1 VALRVINQMGP
12 AAAARIAETYPDIE
26 VIEFEAGDPPAGL
39 AADVFFGG
47 YFAWDDIVRWVDAA
61 GVRWVQ
67 TSGTGVDKVPAAIYD
82 GRTVTCARGASA
94 LPISEWVMAAVL
106 AWAKRMPQTWLD
118 APPRHW
124 NFPYPSLDSV
134 ADSTLA
140 LVGLGGIGSAV
151 ARRALAFDM
160 RVRAMRRTG
169 APSPVEGVELVRSI
183 GELVSDADHLVI
195 AAPATT
201 RTQRLIDADVLA
213 QVKPGIHIVNIA
225 RGALVDQEALR
236 VALDDDRVAM
246 ATLDTVDPEPLPEG
260 HWLYEHPKVR
270 LSAHISW
277 YEPQIQRAAL
287 EIFVDNLGRFRRG
300 EELREIVDAD
310 EGY

>member
-1 VALRVINQMGP
+1 VALLVINQMGP

-47 YFAWDDIVRWVDAA
+47 YLAWDDIVRWVDAA

-118 APPRHW
+118 APPKHW
-124 NFPYPSLDSV
+124 NFPQPPLDSV

-151 ARRALAFDM
+151 ARRALAFEM
-160 RVRAMRRTG
+160 RVRAMRRTD

-195 AAPATT
+195 AAPATA
-201 RTQRLIDADVLA
+201 RTQHLIDAAVLA

-225 RGALVDQEALR
+225 RGALVDQDALR

-260 HWLYEHPKVR
+260 HWLYDHPKVR

-287 EIFVDNLGRFRRG
+287 ELFVDNLGRFRRG
-300 EELREIVDAD
+300 EELREIVDPA